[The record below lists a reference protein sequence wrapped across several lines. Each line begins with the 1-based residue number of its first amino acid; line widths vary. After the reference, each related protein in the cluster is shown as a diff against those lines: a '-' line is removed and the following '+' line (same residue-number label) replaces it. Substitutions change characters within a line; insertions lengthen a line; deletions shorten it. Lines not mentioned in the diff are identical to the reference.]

1 MCLGAVAKIYMDK
14 NLEII
19 ERLSQ
24 AVRVV
29 RENSAY
35 LRYENLKLK
44 QELEALKAEK
54 ERLSESLKEKQE
66 ELRVAKLAGSVR
78 EGSNT
83 DALRQQIARL
93 IKDIDKSIALISEQ
107 KKV

>member
-1 MCLGAVAKIYMDK
+1 MGAVAEKNMDK

-19 ERLSQ
+19 ERLNQ

-35 LRYENLKLK
+35 LRYENQKLK

-54 ERLSESLKEKQE
+54 ERLGESLKEKQE
-66 ELRVAKLAGSVR
+66 ELRVAKLAGSIR

-83 DALRQQIARL
+83 EALRQQIARL

-107 KKV
+107 RKA

>member
-1 MCLGAVAKIYMDK
+1 MCLGVVAKICMDK

-29 RENSAY
+29 RENSEY

-83 DALRQQIARL
+83 DALRQQITRL
-93 IKDIDKSIALISEQ
+93 IKDIDKSIAFISEQ
-107 KKV
+107 KKA